1 MPEAQVSNVKA
12 HQINNDL
19 RDEYKASIA
28 QYKDALEWGAE
39 ELEEPKWPEGHLYI
53 FPRAFTVG
61 TEVKAYSTLSVDRGD
76 YDDAQEP
83 EPRDYVDQWDMN
95 RIPDDADWKHL
106 VTQKLASGPVHVA
119 VRGKCLVF
127 TAGYHALVCHL
138 GLEGNITSMSRTD
151 FLLLVPPWRCIP
163 GSNDDR
169 AKAEQ
174 MRSFLLAD
182 KFIDPV
188 WKERLWEGFAGGPD
202 WFFECEDALEYLD
215 EWRRKVLQAG
225 KKKKIAIVDVL
236 NNAHGPG
243 GGIGKHLASDLLYEV
258 AIHPDTPSFVLCS
271 DNVLYMRF
279 RTNVPH
285 FMARWTSPE
294 FLKAC
299 GGRPNSLNPFAFN
312 RTSDRNFIWSYV
324 SVYRRTSVRVPRAIY
339 NLYLQNGLFDPDHII
354 GTPYLKEFTPIT
366 TQWKEVPVRCFEAS
380 NGARYHIILAQVPRG
395 WPVRVENTAFN
406 DISNAGFAT
415 TLGAASFREQV
426 NNKTDLEQ
434 AKALIHRGHPPKNR
448 TGLPGRPRTPMTL
461 KKLKAITNESK
472 GKSRKKKMAVE
483 DKENEEVLGS
493 VTADSITICCPL
505 FPSSPSSNNKTKV
518 AKLTKPVFYTRLLD
532 LHRSNLFAIC
542 SLLWTRSGRRSS
554 CPRRGSKTILCGL
567 EVMARFPGG
576 PGGGAGARTSC
587 PTCSATRSAC
597 SSEEE
602 KQRLVV
608 ARRFSRG
615 AAARGRVQMSLGMG
629 RGSPEVA
636 MVAFGPKTPIPGKY
650 GSPELEYFHAP
661 QRARQ
666 TSRWKEVKKISDTK
680 IFREVNTLSRL
691 SHRSIVRYFTTLV
704 KATEAVPASTSDD
717 DLDESSGTEDGF
729 GMLKE
734 KEETLHANV
743 PYNSTRRQRE
753 SCAA

>member
-1 MPEAQVSNVKA
+1 MPMWWNFPSGDGGHFEGRTIGDPASQRVGDLGGEESDDRAIEFNRAVTA
-12 HQINNDL
+12 HQGSGDL
-19 RDEYKASIA
+19 MVTAS
-28 QYKDALEWGAE
+28 KWGRR

-53 FPRAFTVG
+53 FPRAFTIG
-61 TEVKAYSTLSVDRGD
+61 TDVKAYSTLSVDRGD
-76 YDDAQEP
+76 YHDAQEP

-95 RIPDDADWKHL
+95 RIPDDGDWKHL
-106 VTQKLASGPVHVA
+106 VTQKLAPGPVHVA

-169 AKAEQ
+169 AKAER

-182 KFIDPV
+182 KFIDPGSRERDKTTITVLGAILTDAHAFVISDFSRLARFHVVSSSRKFTLADLHPDSLV

-215 EWRRKVLQAG
+215 EWRSKVLQAG

-236 NNAHGPG
+236 NDAHGPG

-271 DNVLYMRF
+271 NDVLYMRF
-279 RTNVPH
+279 RTYVPH

-354 GTPYLKEFTPIT
+354 GTPYLKDFTPIT

-395 WPVRVENTAFN
+395 WPVRVENTTFN

-434 AKALIHRGHPPKNR
+434 AKALIHRGRPPKNR

-493 VTADSITICCPL
+493 ETPGDGP
-505 FPSSPSSNNKTKV
+505 
-518 AKLTKPVFYTRLLD
+518 
-532 LHRSNLFAIC
+532 
-542 SLLWTRSGRRSS
+542 RRSK
-554 CPRRGSKTILCGL
+554 RL
-567 EVMARFPGG
+567 
-576 PGGGAGARTSC
+576 RT
-587 PTCSATRSAC
+587 T
-597 SSEEE
+597 
-602 KQRLVV
+602 
-608 ARRFSRG
+608 
-615 AAARGRVQMSLGMG
+615 
-629 RGSPEVA
+629 
-636 MVAFGPKTPIPGKY
+636 
-650 GSPELEYFHAP
+650 
-661 QRARQ
+661 
-666 TSRWKEVKKISDTK
+666 
-680 IFREVNTLSRL
+680 
-691 SHRSIVRYFTTLV
+691 
-704 KATEAVPASTSDD
+704 
-717 DLDESSGTEDGF
+717 
-729 GMLKE
+729 
-734 KEETLHANV
+734 
-743 PYNSTRRQRE
+743 
-753 SCAA
+753 